1 MADTPD
7 KSLRGKSVM
16 PTLTVDDLSQSLTF
30 FRGLGF
36 EIEDRWEDNGVLMGA
51 KLRVDRQRFLEKV
64 RRMIFGGG
72 TNRAIQVAQTSHAP
86 STTRRSRPAQMRD
99 ATLQTE

>member
-7 KSLRGKSVM
+7 KSLRGKSMM

-36 EIEDRWEDNGVLMGA
+36 EIEDRWEDNGALTLDERDPGDDHHGPEHEGA
-51 KLRVDRQRFLEKV
+51 RCFLAIAIHHAVRERTRLAGVDGLPPKEDK
-64 RRMIFGGG
+64 
-72 TNRAIQVAQTSHAP
+72 RAENKI
-86 STTRRSRPAQMRD
+86 
-99 ATLQTE
+99 